1 MQYSLVIIKN
11 YDLLDCIRDYF
22 YQSLMPHGFY
32 STSVCDKEQLD
43 LILNQLKTSHAV
55 VIEEGMFFKNNLM
68 PPKHTD
74 YDLVGHILD
83 RKEKYYELHRQH
95 FIINVEKWKELG
107 APSFTT
113 QEVGSVTE
121 VKRSQDNFHD
131 DYTPTWIETKNVQNI
146 KKTKLRYGGHVIS
159 EFLKAGL
166 RVRPF
171 ENKERSDKNFVYYDE
186 SEQISNA
193 LSIAHLS
200 QPNSFYYPKATSH
213 KEKIFWRC
221 YPTYLS
227 VANGIESLYR
237 IKNVYPWINE
247 IIFYDVSLPAL
258 IFTELLIK
266 KYTKDY
272 KSFVQEY
279 EKETGAGQ
287 YNKSYDSIDCLD
299 DYTDPEEILPVLEHI
314 RKNVQVQY
322 RFGDIT
328 RTSVIDSLKN
338 DTLINLSNVF
348 QYKFNI
354 LRTSEIEYWFEQNDN
369 LDVKTEVLT

>member
-11 YDLLDCIRDYF
+11 YDLMDCIRDYF
-22 YQSLMPHGFY
+22 YQSLMPYGFA
-32 STSVCDKEQLD
+32 STTVCDKEQLD
-43 LILNQLKTSHAV
+43 SVLTQLKTRHAV

-68 PPKHTD
+68 PPKNRHD
-74 YDLVGHILD
+74 DLVGHILD

-95 FIINVEKWKELG
+95 FIINVEKWKDLG

-113 QEVGSVTE
+113 RKIGSVTK
-121 VKRSQDNFHD
+121 VKRSDENFHD
-131 DYTPTWIETKNVQNI
+131 DYTPVWIKTKNVQKV
-146 KKTKLRYGGHVIS
+146 KKTKLRHGGHVIS
-159 EFLKAGL
+159 EFLKANL
-166 RVRPF
+166 VVRPF
-171 ENKERSDKNFVYYDE
+171 DKSERLEKNFVYYDE

-193 LSIAHLS
+193 LSIAQLS
-200 QPNSFYYPKATSH
+200 QPNSFYYPKSTSQ

-221 YPTYLS
+221 YPTYVS
-227 VANGIESLYR
+227 VANGVESLYR

-287 YNKSYDSIDCLD
+287 YNKSYDSIDSLD

-314 RKNVQVQY
+314 RKNVRVQY
-322 RFGDIT
+322 HFGDIT
-328 RTSVIDSLKN
+328 RTSVIDGLEN

-348 QYKFNI
+348 EYKFNI
-354 LRTSEIEYWFEQNDN
+354 IRTHERQYWFSKIDA
-369 LDVKTEVLT
+369 LDIKTEVLT

>member
-1 MQYSLVIIKN
+1 M
-11 YDLLDCIRDYF
+11 DCIRDYF
-22 YQSLMPHGFY
+22 YQSLMPYGFA
-32 STSVCDKEQLD
+32 STTVCDKEQLD
-43 LILNQLKTSHAV
+43 SVLRQLKTRHAV

-68 PPKHTD
+68 PPKNRYD
-74 YDLVGHILD
+74 DLVGHILD

-95 FIINVEKWKELG
+95 FIINVEKWKDLG

-113 QEVGSVTE
+113 RKIGSVTK
-121 VKRSQDNFHD
+121 VKRSDENFHD
-131 DYTPTWIETKNVQNI
+131 DYTPVWIKTKNVQKV
-146 KKTKLRYGGHVIS
+146 KKTKLRHGGHVIS
-159 EFLKAGL
+159 EFLKANL
-166 RVRPF
+166 EVRPF
-171 ENKERSDKNFVYYDE
+171 DKSERLEKNFVYYDE

-193 LSIAHLS
+193 LSIAQLS
-200 QPNSFYYPKATSH
+200 QPNSFYYPKSTSQ

-221 YPTYLS
+221 YPTYVS
-227 VANGIESLYR
+227 VANGVESLYR

-287 YNKSYDSIDCLD
+287 YNKSYDSIDSLD

-314 RKNVQVQY
+314 RKNVRVQY
-322 RFGDIT
+322 HFGDIT
-328 RTSVIDSLKN
+328 RTSVIDGLEN

-348 QYKFNI
+348 EYKFNI
-354 LRTSEIEYWFEQNDN
+354 LRTHERQYWFSKIDA
-369 LDVKTEVLT
+369 LDIKTEVLT

>member
-43 LILNQLKTSHAV
+43 LILKQLKTSHAV

-171 ENKERSDKNFVYYDE
+171 ENKERSDKNFVKLQE
-186 SEQISNA
+186 N
-193 LSIAHLS
+193 
-200 QPNSFYYPKATSH
+200 
-213 KEKIFWRC
+213 IFIL
-221 YPTYLS
+221 YLRWK
-227 VANGIESLYR
+227 L
-237 IKNVYPWINE
+237 
-247 IIFYDVSLPAL
+247 
-258 IFTELLIK
+258 
-266 KYTKDY
+266 
-272 KSFVQEY
+272 
-279 EKETGAGQ
+279 
-287 YNKSYDSIDCLD
+287 
-299 DYTDPEEILPVLEHI
+299 
-314 RKNVQVQY
+314 
-322 RFGDIT
+322 
-328 RTSVIDSLKN
+328 
-338 DTLINLSNVF
+338 
-348 QYKFNI
+348 
-354 LRTSEIEYWFEQNDN
+354 
-369 LDVKTEVLT
+369 